1 MKRKILVVDDEWA
14 ILELL
19 RIKLT
24 KKGFDVSTA
33 RNEKEFFER
42 AFKDKPDLIILD
54 IWLGNEGGG
63 TKLYDEA
70 LDDGFDPEVPVIFM
84 SALVE
89 EGTPPKR
96 ASKGGRFALYGK
108 PFDFNLMLEDIFCL
122 TGAEPIAELHAEE
135 KSDPC
140 SLVPPKVENLNPGSV
155 NMDSKVEGQ

>member
-1 MKRKILVVDDEWA
+1 MKKILVVDDEWA

-24 KKGFDVSTA
+24 KKGFDVITA
-33 RNEKEFFER
+33 SNEKEFFEQV
-42 AFKDKPDLIILD
+42 FENKPDLIILD

-63 TKLYDEA
+63 TKLYDVA
-70 LDDGFDPEVPVIFM
+70 LDGGLDPDVPVIFM

-108 PFDFNLMLEDIFCL
+108 PFDFNFLLEDIYCL
-122 TGAEPIAELHAEE
+122 TGVESGLNSAEVDRDRIGKAANLGKY
-135 KSDPC
+135 KS
-140 SLVPPKVENLNPGSV
+140 GS
-155 NMDSKVEGQ
+155 NGGPAPQLKTG